1 MAKQKNSWSL
11 PGNKQTAAASNLTL
25 SLHQQIEITADNIG
39 INGEGVARFQNMTV
53 FCDGFLPGETA
64 KAEIIELHKTFVR
77 ANLLEILV
85 SSPQRQEPP
94 CQYYA
99 QCGGCQLQHWQYE
112 AQTAWKELQV
122 KEQLRRLA
130 KIEPELQPILAAEQP
145 YAYRNK
151 IQMPAGLQDG
161 KKVIGLY
168 ENNSHRIVDIK
179 RCLLQSPLGNKVL
192 QIVREEI
199 FQSKLSF
206 YNETANFGQ
215 LRHIMIRTNREDTS
229 ALLTLVINGSTIP
242 DEKQMIENLVHQ
254 IPELTGIL
262 LNSNSEKGNTVLGEK
277 SRLLWGYDTL
287 EDKIGNAAFLV
298 SDRSF
303 FQVNR
308 FQTERLYQIVAE
320 YARQIGPVH
329 LLDAYCGIGSIG
341 LFLAKWQ
348 GSVETEPST
357 LDLKK
362 IVGVEISAVAV
373 KDAEKNAVQNQV
385 INAVYYTGKC
395 EEVLPKLAQQGITF
409 DCAVF
414 DPPRQGCQPEFL
426 QAIAKAE
433 IKNMIYVSCN
443 PNTLARDI
451 ALLRDLGYEV
461 VTGQAVD
468 MFPMTTHVETVA
480 LLERRIQQ

>member
-11 PGNKQTAAASNLTL
+11 PGNKQTAAAGNMSF
-25 SLHQQIEITADNIG
+25 SVHQQIEITADNIG
-39 INGEGVARFQNMTV
+39 INGEGVARYQNLAV
-53 FCDGFLPGETA
+53 FCDGLLPGETA
-64 KAEIIELHKTFVR
+64 KAEINEIHKTFLR
-77 ANLLEILV
+77 ATLLEILV
-85 SSPQRQEPP
+85 SSPQRQQPP

-168 ENNSHRIVDIK
+168 EKNSHRIVDIK

-199 FQSKLSF
+199 FRSKLSF
-206 YNETANFGQ
+206 YHETANNGL
-215 LRHIMIRTNREDTS
+215 LRHIMIRTNREDTL
-229 ALLTLVINGSTIP
+229 ALLTLVINGLTIP
-242 DEKQMIENLVHQ
+242 DEKQMIENLVQQ
-254 IPELTGIL
+254 IPELSGIV
-262 LNSNSEKGNTVLGEK
+262 LNYNTEKGNTVLGEK
-277 SRLLWGYDTL
+277 SRLLWGFDTL
-287 EDKIGNAAFLV
+287 EDQIGEATFLV

-308 FQTERLYQIVAE
+308 FQTERLYQIVAA
-320 YARQIGPVH
+320 YAKKAGAVR

-348 GSVETEPST
+348 GNADAELSA
-357 LDLKK
+357 LDLQQ
-362 IVGVEISAVAV
+362 IIGVEIAAVAV
-373 KDAEKNAVQNQV
+373 KDAEKNTLQNRV
-385 INAVYYTGKC
+385 SNATYYTGKC
-395 EEVLPKLAQQGITF
+395 EDVLPKLAQQGISV

-426 QAIAKAE
+426 QAIAKAR
-433 IKNMIYVSCN
+433 INNLIYVSCN
-443 PNTLARDI
+443 PNTLARDV

-461 VTGQAVD
+461 VSGQAVD
-468 MFPMTTHVETVA
+468 MFPMTTHVETVV
-480 LLERRIQQ
+480 LLTKCG